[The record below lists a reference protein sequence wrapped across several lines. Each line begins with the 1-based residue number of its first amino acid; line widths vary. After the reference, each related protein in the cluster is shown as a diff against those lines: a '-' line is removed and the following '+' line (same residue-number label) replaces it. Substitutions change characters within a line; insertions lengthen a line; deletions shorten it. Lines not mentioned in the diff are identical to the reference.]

1 MGGLKTLALLFG
13 YSAAQESN
21 AERAVI
27 RVLHHRT
34 AAEVTTVSEIADW
47 KFTPG
52 RITEQ
57 LMSDYTER
65 VAAQRQ
71 SRRGLAPR
79 LDRVALTAAR
89 RGRAIGR

>member
-1 MGGLKTLALLFG
+1 MAGLFWSIA
-13 YSAAQESN
+13 SQRQMRQSSEP
-21 AERAVI
+21 R
-27 RVLHHRT
+27 RT
-34 AAEVTTVSEIADW
+34 ATEATTVSEIADW

-57 LMSDYTER
+57 LMSDYTDR
-65 VAAQRQ
+65 GAAQRQ

-89 RGRAIGR
+89 PGRAIGR